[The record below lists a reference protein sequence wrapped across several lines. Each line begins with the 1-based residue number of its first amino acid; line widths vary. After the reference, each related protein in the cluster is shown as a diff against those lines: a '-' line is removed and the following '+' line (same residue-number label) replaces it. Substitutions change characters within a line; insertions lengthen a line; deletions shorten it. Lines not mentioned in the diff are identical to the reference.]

1 MIGRTSYARAARLA
15 SHMRLVSFA
24 RASCLRTAYASLV
37 AVGLLCASFVAD
49 GDARAAGV
57 LTLGVDQATVLR
69 LAKPA
74 GTIILGNPLIADASV
89 QDARTLVLTGRSFGI
104 TNIIV
109 LDAQGAEVL
118 NTQLS
123 VSVGASGSHQVTLH
137 RATSRMSLSCTPEC
151 EQAPMVGDDADLFDR
166 LTAQIT
172 TRNALSTP
180 D

>member
-1 MIGRTSYARAARLA
+1 MIGRTSHALAARPAFL
-15 SHMRLVSFA
+15 MRLASFA
-24 RASCLRTAYASLV
+24 RAACSRTACASLLV
-37 AVGLLCASFVAD
+37 AGMLCVSLAAA

-57 LTLGVDQATVLR
+57 VTLGVDQATVLR

-74 GTIILGNPLIADASV
+74 STIILGNPLIADASV
-89 QDARTLVLTGRSFGI
+89 QDSRTLVLTGRSFGI

-109 LDAQGAEVL
+109 LDTEGAEVL

-123 VSVGASGSHQVTLH
+123 VSAGASGSHQVTLH

-166 LTAQIT
+166 LTTQIT